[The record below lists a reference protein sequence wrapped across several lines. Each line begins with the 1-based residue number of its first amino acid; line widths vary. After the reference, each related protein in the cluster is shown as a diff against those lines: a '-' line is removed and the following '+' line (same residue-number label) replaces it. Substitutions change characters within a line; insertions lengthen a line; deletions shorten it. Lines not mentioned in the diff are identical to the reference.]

1 MVCGCLL
8 AGRPKSKKSWLALAV
23 SVAVASDGKALGHY
37 DVSPGR
43 VLYLDLESNQRRMQS
58 RLRSMMPTTE
68 WPSRL
73 EIATKWPRGDEGI
86 TLLRRWLTEHHDAR
100 LVVIDIL
107 ARIRPPKDPKGD
119 PYEQDYTF
127 LQQINAMAEEH
138 NVTIIVVH
146 HTRKARAEHVFDEI
160 SGTNGLMGAVS
171 TAWMLTVNPDE
182 PGEQMLALQ
191 GRDVMVDDP
200 LAVKWDSYLCQHMFV
215 ATGAE
220 ASSSSARRAILKV
233 MTEDTEYA
241 VRDLAASVKSSVKAV
256 DNHLRRLIDD
266 GLITRTG
273 RGRYARIPQVTKQP
287 AEAVWEVDAVQ
298 YGDGSIEWRIWR
310 DGKYVG
316 AAPTEEE
323 AQERAIA
330 LARQ

>member
-1 MVCGCLL
+1 
-8 AGRPKSKKSWLALAV
+8 
-23 SVAVASDGKALGHY
+23 
-37 DVSPGR
+37 
-43 VLYLDLESNQRRMQS
+43 
-58 RLRSMMPTTE
+58 MPTND

-73 EIATKWPRGDEGI
+73 EIVTAWPRGDEGI
-86 TLLRRWLTEHHDAR
+86 ALLRRWLEDHPDAR

-119 PYEQDYTF
+119 PYEQDYSF
-127 LQQINAMAEEH
+127 LQQINAMAEAH

-182 PGEQMLALQ
+182 PGEQMLAVQ

-200 LAVKWDSYLCQHMFV
+200 LAVKWDSYLCQHIFV

-220 ASSSSARRAILKV
+220 ASSSSARRAILRLLS
-233 MTEDTEYA
+233 EDTDMA
-241 VRDLAASVKSSVKAV
+241 VRDIAAAAKTSLKAV

-273 RGRYARIPQVTKQP
+273 RGRYARIPQQTKTAP
-287 AEAVWEVDAVQ
+287 EPVWEVDAVQ
-298 YGDGSIEWRIWR
+298 DTEDSILWRVWKDGV
-310 DGKYVG
+310 YV
-316 AAPTEEE
+316 ASAPTEEE
-323 AQERAIA
+323 AKARLFM
-330 LARQ
+330 LARAT